1 MLNRGIIKGEL
12 KTFYIR
18 GNCLLDNERRII
30 MNKNSRGLRNFQ
42 FFGTVIV
49 ISLAIVGMITD
60 SKVIEDAMGIL
71 FLITTVGVLACL
83 VILVVANFFCTQK
96 IYKYVLYYYNDIHS
110 HEQEKY
116 KSYFAGYSADKMAEI
131 EKKYN
136 DRISDSENG
145 LNECLKIC
153 LDNFSLLTRKQRRIV
168 SNIIKSRESSRA

>member
-1 MLNRGIIKGEL
+1 MR
-12 KTFYIR
+12 
-18 GNCLLDNERRII
+18 
-30 MNKNSRGLRNFQ
+30 KNSRGLRNFQ
-42 FFGTVIV
+42 FFGTVII

-83 VILVVANFFCTQK
+83 VILVVANFFYTQK
-96 IYKYVLYYYNDIHS
+96 IYKYLIYYYHDKHS
-110 HEQEKY
+110 NEQSKY
-116 KSYFAGYSADKMAEI
+116 KAYFAGYSADRMAEI

>member
-1 MLNRGIIKGEL
+1 MR
-12 KTFYIR
+12 
-18 GNCLLDNERRII
+18 
-30 MNKNSRGLRNFQ
+30 KNSRGLRNFQ

-60 SKVIEDAMGIL
+60 SKVIEDVMGIL
-71 FLITTVGVLACL
+71 FIITTLGVLGCL
-83 VILVVANFFCTQK
+83 VILLVANFFYTQK
-96 IYKYVLYYYNDIHS
+96 IYKYLIYYYHDKHS
-110 HEQEKY
+110 NEQSKY
-116 KSYFAGYSADKMAEI
+116 KAYFAGYSADKMAEI

-136 DRISDSENG
+136 DRISDSKNG